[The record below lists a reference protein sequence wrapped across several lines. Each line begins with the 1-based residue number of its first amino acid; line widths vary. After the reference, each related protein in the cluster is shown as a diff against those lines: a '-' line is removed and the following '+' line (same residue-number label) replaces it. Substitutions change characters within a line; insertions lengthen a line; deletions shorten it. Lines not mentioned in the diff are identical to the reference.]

1 MVGSDGAG
9 GIPDTAEFRGS
20 GGWVISVSG
29 RED

>member
-9 GIPDTAEFRGS
+9 GIPDTSEFWGS
-20 GGWVISVSG
+20 GGWAISVSG